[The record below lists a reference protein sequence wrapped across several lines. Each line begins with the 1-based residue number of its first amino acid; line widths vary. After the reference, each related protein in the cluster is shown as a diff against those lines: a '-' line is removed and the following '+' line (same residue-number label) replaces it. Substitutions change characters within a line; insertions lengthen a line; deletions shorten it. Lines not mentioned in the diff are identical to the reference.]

1 MTDHSERNQSTGG
14 TTPFVKPRDAEPDVA
29 PERPAP
35 QRRWYS
41 DPLLLSILVVAFAAD
56 QFSKTL
62 IVRNLRLSES
72 WPSDGFFRLTY
83 ARNTGTAFGLFQDQ
97 AMILTVVSFVAV
109 AAIIYFY
116 RNAMTSPL
124 MRAALGLQL
133 GGAFGNLI
141 DRVRLG
147 YVVDFID
154 VGPWPIFNLADSSI
168 VVGIAILA
176 WHFAF
181 RHDPAHGVESG
192 TRFDSAPPV
201 PPGGSPPDV
210 PAPGDATRQPDSSA
224 RPGSPGGPAA

>member
-1 MTDHSERNQSTGG
+1 MTENSERNQSAGG
-14 TTPFVKPRDAEPDVA
+14 TPGFGQPIEGAPAVA
-29 PERPAP
+29 PEKPAL
-35 QRRWYS
+35 QRRWFS
-41 DPLLLSILVVAFAAD
+41 DPLLLTILVVAFAAD
-56 QFSKTL
+56 QISKTL

-72 WPSDGFFRLTY
+72 WPEEGFFRLTY

-97 AMILTVVSFVAV
+97 AMILTIVSFVAV

-133 GGAFGNLI
+133 GGAFGNLL

-181 RHDPAHGVESG
+181 RHEPAP
-192 TRFDSAPPV
+192 A
-201 PPGGSPPDV
+201 
-210 PAPGDATRQPDSSA
+210 APGDVASTV
-224 RPGSPGGPAA
+224 RPGEVAVAPPAPPESPAPPRAESPTPPSAPGGPAAP